1 MSYAY
6 PVTDDGGQVEYV
18 IYVQMDAES
27 FYTSINQ
34 TIRTIL
40 ISVVIAIV
48 FTIILGFLFA
58 NTITKPISVLTKKA
72 NMMAKGHLEQK
83 VSVKGNDEIGQL
95 TRSFNTMAKE
105 LRKTVAE
112 IDEQRNR
119 LEIILM
125 NMTDGVMAFDERGQL
140 IHD

>member
-58 NTITKPISVLTKKA
+58 NYNYKA
-72 NMMAKGHLEQK
+72 YFC
-83 VSVKGNDEIGQL
+83 SY
-95 TRSFNTMAKE
+95 
-105 LRKTVAE
+105 
-112 IDEQRNR
+112 
-119 LEIILM
+119 
-125 NMTDGVMAFDERGQL
+125 
-140 IHD
+140 

>member
-1 MSYAY
+1 
-6 PVTDDGGQVEYV
+6 
-18 IYVQMDAES
+18 MDAES

-125 NMTDGVMAFDERGQL
+125 NML
-140 IHD
+140 IIVIKALILHIKT

>member
-1 MSYAY
+1 M
-6 PVTDDGGQVEYV
+6 
-18 IYVQMDAES
+18 
-27 FYTSINQ
+27 
-34 TIRTIL
+34 
-40 ISVVIAIV
+40 

-140 IHD
+140 IHVNTAACWKLMI

>member
-6 PVTDDGGQVEYV
+6 PVTDDGGQVKYV

-105 LRKTVAE
+105 LRKPL
-112 IDEQRNR
+112 QK
-119 LEIILM
+119 LM
-125 NMTDGVMAFDERGQL
+125 NRETVL
-140 IHD
+140 KLYL